1 MKALNWIGWI
11 SSGLG
16 VVFMLLGFISA
27 LFGRFNR
34 GTESINFFHVAN
46 SFFLITISLF
56 IFLYRVNVKN
66 SN

>member
-1 MKALNWIGWI
+1 MKTLNWIAWI

-27 LFGRFNR
+27 LVGRFNQ

-46 SFFLITISLF
+46 SFFLITILLF
-56 IFLYRVNVKN
+56 IFLKREVIK
-66 SN
+66 